1 MEKLFL
7 SPKEKQ
13 SHITYTVIT
22 GYAAALQS
30 FTINVL
36 SMNHD
41 TNLIQIAL
49 NVKPKK
55 CHPPH
60 HFTQLLTQEQWP
72 SPQSET

>member
-1 MEKLFL
+1 M
-7 SPKEKQ
+7 
-13 SHITYTVIT
+13 VIT

-36 SMNHD
+36 SMNYYI
-41 TNLIQIAL
+41 NLIQITL

-60 HFTQLLTQEQWP
+60 HSIQLLTQEQWP
-72 SPQSET
+72 SP